1 MKQLIIAMIVFFGIA
16 SPALAGHCPRDANL
30 IKQSLASQ
38 SNEEA
43 KSLLD
48 KGVALHNSGKHKE
61 SLEALHQAMEILGIE
76 H

>member
-1 MKQLIIAMIVFFGIA
+1 MKQVLIALIVTVGFA
-16 SPALAGHCPRDANL
+16 SPALAGHCPKDANL
-30 IKQSLASQ
+30 IKQTLAGQ

-48 KGVALHNSGKHKE
+48 KGVALHSSGKHKE
-61 SLEALHQAMEILGIE
+61 SLEALHQAMEILGIA